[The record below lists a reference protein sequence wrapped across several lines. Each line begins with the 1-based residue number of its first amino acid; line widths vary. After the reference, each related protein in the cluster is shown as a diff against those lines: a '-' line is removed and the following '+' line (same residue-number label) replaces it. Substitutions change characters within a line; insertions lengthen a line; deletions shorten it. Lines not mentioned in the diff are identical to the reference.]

1 MWPVNWIDYTL
12 LALIGF
18 AAVRG
23 FMKGLVREVCALVGL
38 VLGIWGAIHFNHK
51 VAVWLGL
58 QQQNEAVSFLVTLV
72 IIVLALHFIGIALT
86 KVIDAAQ
93 LSIPNKLGGL
103 VFGAVRKAF
112 LLSVVLN
119 VLFAK
124 HNSAWAPSLDVQKE
138 SALFG
143 PLRAFAPAVIPALG
157 ETKWVKKALDDLKAE
172 VEKISPE

>member
-1 MWPVNWIDYTL
+1 MNWIDYTL

-23 FMKGLVREVCALVGL
+23 FMKGLVREVCGLVGL
-38 VLGIWGAIHFNHK
+38 ILGIWGAIHFNHK
-51 VAVWLGL
+51 VAAWLGL

-72 IIVLALHFIGIALT
+72 LIVLALHFIGIALT
-86 KVIDAAQ
+86 KVIDVAQ

-103 VFGAVRKAF
+103 VFGAVRKVF

-124 HNSAWAPSLDVQKE
+124 HNSAWAPSLEVQKE

-143 PLRAFAPAVIPALG
+143 PLRAFAPMLIPALG

-172 VEKISPE
+172 VEKVSPE